1 MRRDVKEKSD
11 IVNLKIPE
19 TWAIQ
24 EENLRMLRQYDH
36 KTNSLQEEKQM
47 EVEKRQKLERVKK
60 FLQILDTAK
69 EARISHE
76 KERENNKWFKAL
88 NSKQ

>member
-36 KTNSLQEEKQM
+36 KTTSLQEEK
-47 EVEKRQKLERVKK
+47 
-60 FLQILDTAK
+60 
-69 EARISHE
+69 
-76 KERENNKWFKAL
+76 
-88 NSKQ
+88 